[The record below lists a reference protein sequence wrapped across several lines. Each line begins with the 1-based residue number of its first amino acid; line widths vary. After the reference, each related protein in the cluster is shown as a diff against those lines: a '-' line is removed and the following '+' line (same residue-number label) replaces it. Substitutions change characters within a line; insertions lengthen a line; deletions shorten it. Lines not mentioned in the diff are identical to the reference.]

1 MITTNQ
7 IEQVVQ
13 CIYKIEGGSRTRFP
27 YGIKTKFK
35 HTNNHDACFNTVM
48 HVSLTYK
55 VTTVD
60 RYFITVLA
68 AQYCPPQ
75 DDPVGNRNWKHNA
88 IQILHL

>member
-1 MITTNQ
+1 MISSNQ
-7 IEQVVQ
+7 CETVVQ
-13 CIYKIEGGSRTRFP
+13 AIYRIEGSFKTKFP

-35 HTNNHDACFNTVM
+35 HTTPHDACFNTVM
-48 HVSLTYK
+48 HVSRTYK
-55 VTTVD
+55 VTTID

-88 IQILHL
+88 IKILHL